1 MNGLDPSPSIY
12 VLYFLLLNDC
22 PSKQIQKNSVYTQMF
37 NSIYNIHMLHPFKV
51 IDIQFSVHDFNRR
64 IGLKDF
70 KENPET
76 TAVLPWKPAVPLS
89 FFLPFMT
96 AM

>member
-1 MNGLDPSPSIY
+1 
-12 VLYFLLLNDC
+12 
-22 PSKQIQKNSVYTQMF
+22 
-37 NSIYNIHMLHPFKV
+37 MLHPFKV

-70 KENPET
+70 KENSET